1 MAGRFGS
8 VLTAMV
14 TPFDAEGALDVDA
27 AVALARWLQANG
39 NDGLVVAGTTG
50 EAPTLT
56 DAEHLDLIAAV
67 SEAVTIP
74 VVAGT
79 GSNDTHHAIEMTAK
93 ASALGIAGCLVVTPY
108 YNRPSQAGLEAHF
121 KAVAAATALPV
132 IVYDIP
138 IRTGRKVSTDL
149 LLRLARDVTNI
160 VAVKDAAG
168 NPSESAVLL
177 ARAPSDLE
185 LYSGDDSFTL
195 PSARDRRRRRHRRR
209 HALVGRRAQRDDLVV
224 REGRRRRC
232 TRDERPPAR
241 VVRVRDERRHA
252 EPDPDQGD
260 DARARPRGR
269 SVPSP
274 ARPCAR
280 GHRGAR
286 AAGHRQP
293 AAGVT
298 SRAGGSPNRG

>member
-8 VLTAMV
+8 VLSAMV
-14 TPFDAEGALDVDA
+14 TPFDSEGALDLDA

-56 DAEHLDLIAAV
+56 DGEHLDLIAAV

-138 IRTGRKVSTDL
+138 IRTGRKISTDL
-149 LLRLARDVTNI
+149 LLRLARDVTNV

-195 PSARDRRRRRHRRR
+195 PLLAIGAVGMIGVATHWSGVEHSEMISSFEKGDVVAARETNARLLESYAFETSDDTPNPIPTKAMMRVLG
-209 HALVGRRAQRDDLVV
+209 HAVGQ
-224 REGRRRRC
+224 C
-232 TRDERPPAR
+232 RPPLGPAPAGT
-241 VVRVRDERRHA
+241 E
-252 EPDPDQGD
+252 E
-260 DARARPRGR
+260 RARQVIDNLRR
-269 SVPSP
+269 V
-274 ARPCAR
+274 
-280 GHRGAR
+280 
-286 AAGHRQP
+286 
-293 AAGVT
+293 
-298 SRAGGSPNRG
+298 

>member
-8 VLTAMV
+8 VLSAMV
-14 TPFDAEGALDVDA
+14 TPFDAEGALDLDA

-39 NDGLVVAGTTG
+39 NDGLVIAGTTG

-56 DAEHLDLIAAV
+56 DAEHLDLLAAV

-195 PSARDRRRRRHRRR
+195 PLLAIGAVGVIGVATHWSGVEHSEMISSFEKGDVVAARETNARLLESYAFETSDDTPNPIPTKAMMRVLG
-209 HALVGRRAQRDDLVV
+209 HAVGQ
-224 REGRRRRC
+224 C
-232 TRDERPPAR
+232 RPPLGPAPAGT
-241 VVRVRDERRHA
+241 E
-252 EPDPDQGD
+252 E
-260 DARARPRGR
+260 RARQVIDNLRR
-269 SVPSP
+269 V
-274 ARPCAR
+274 
-280 GHRGAR
+280 
-286 AAGHRQP
+286 
-293 AAGVT
+293 
-298 SRAGGSPNRG
+298 